1 VASPESRAAL
11 RGGKAPKRPASRDD
25 EEAGKPGKPRKN
37 ELVEWLKSIAVAVVL
52 FLLIRTFL
60 VQAYSIPSESMEET
74 LLVGDYLMANN
85 AVFGARLP
93 FVDVGLPALRDPRRG
108 EIVVFRPTYNNPVQ
122 DVVKRVIG
130 IPGDT
135 LESRAGVVFR
145 NGRQLEEPYAR
156 RDDSPDQPIERTG
169 GAMDPVV
176 ISERTGF
183 HNHLPALLPS
193 VDQAAYQPTR
203 DTWGPLVVPAG
214 NYFLMGDNRN
224 QSLDS
229 RFMGF
234 IPREVIRGK
243 PLFIYYSY
251 DRYRDTPFPA
261 FITAARWGRIGSA
274 IRACCGE

>member
-1 VASPESRAAL
+1 VASPQSRAAL

-25 EEAGKPGKPRKN
+25 KAGAPGKQKN
-37 ELVEWLKSIAVAVVL
+37 EMVEWVKSIAVAVLL

-60 VQAYSIPSESMEET
+60 VQAYTIPSESMEET

-93 FVDVGLPALRDPRRG
+93 FVDVALPAVRDPRHG
-108 EIVVFRPTYNNPVQ
+108 EIVVFRPTYNQPVQ

-130 IPGDT
+130 LPGDT
-135 LESRAGVVFR
+135 LESRAGVVFL
-145 NGRQLEEPYAR
+145 NGRPLEEPYAR
-156 RDDSPDQPIERTG
+156 RDENPDSPIQHTG
-169 GAMDPVV
+169 GTLDPVV
-176 ISERTGF
+176 IPERTGY

-193 VDQAAYQPTR
+193 VDQSSYRPTR

-214 NYFLMGDNRN
+214 HYFLMGDNRN

-234 IPREVIRGK
+234 IPRDVIRGK

-251 DRYRDTPFPA
+251 DKRRDSAFPA
-261 FITAARWGRIGSA
+261 FITAARWGRIGTA